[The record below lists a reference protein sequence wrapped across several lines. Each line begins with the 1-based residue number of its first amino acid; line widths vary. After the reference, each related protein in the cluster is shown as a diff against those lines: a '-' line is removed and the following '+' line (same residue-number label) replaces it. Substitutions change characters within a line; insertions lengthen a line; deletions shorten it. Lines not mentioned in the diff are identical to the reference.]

1 MTGLSRQPRATT
13 EGNHPLCYN
22 PALMTALCP
31 QPAPIAFPSR
41 RAALDFLTTHSGLII
56 CALFFLTGLFLAA
69 DYGVIG
75 DVFRH
80 REVALINL
88 QYILGQGDLSGI
100 PDSFLHWYYGVSFEL
115 PLLILE
121 QVLGLEDFYYVHL
134 LRAILTHLLF
144 IGGGYCCYRL
154 ACRLFGSRLIALFAL
169 LLFLLH
175 PRIYAHSYF
184 NAADLSLVSL
194 FAIALY
200 LTERAFRR
208 DTVGAFVLLGIV
220 VGLAADLRIMGL
232 MLLPAVAGMRVLDLA
247 RGVSSRKHILL
258 TGGVF
263 ALATLLTDYALSPY
277 AWTSPVDALTGSLSL
292 HNNLIGPSVLFQG
305 TAYPSADP
313 PPHYGLTWFV
323 ITTPPAIMLL
333 GFIGIAAVLGKS
345 IAQPAAIFRNSRL
358 RFSLLLLACFILPLL
373 AIAPLDADIY
383 DGWRLLYF
391 CYVPFSLLAA
401 GGLHWVAGALSGW
414 HWRRAGAYGL
424 AGLGLG
430 LTLLQMAQLHPA
442 QHLYFNSL
450 VNRVD
455 SDYLKSQYN
464 TDYWSLALTEGLEHI
479 LERHPGQPLA
489 LWVKLRLAA
498 NLTPAQRQ
506 PLTIGITGQDPDYHL
521 VDAWAEP
528 PRDTAFNSIYENP
541 IYNNRLI
548 AVKPLDAARMEPAAA
563 ASYTE
568 LYRQATAREPLIR
581 AEYDIF
587 LNGRTLTFIKENCQ
601 PGDRAIP
608 FTVTVFWNDRE
619 RPPGRL
625 SDLGRKARFSNSGV
639 RLGQRCLAVIQLP
652 DQPIAHIIAGQYAD
666 PNDEPTIH
674 KWLNPQGHIIFILP
688 SDFGRRIWAAAHSF
702 TGPGLTEM
710 TAALRES
717 GPQPFADTAFTLFRE
732 KGRLIYHRQPCQWAD
747 TQRQFFL
754 HIIPERVSD
763 LPPQRRQYGF
773 DNRGFSFYWQRGLFF
788 DNQCLASVPLP
799 DYPIAQIRTGQ
810 EGIWEFTGH
819 FPITD
824 RALREAAAAIAVRP
838 PYIQSV
844 FDLYLWNRQL
854 IYRRQPCAASDTT
867 AQFFLHLI
875 PQDTDHLPEEQR
887 PYGFANRDFLFD
899 RRGGR
904 LDRMCLAIVPL
915 PDYPIASIRT
925 GQYAPGQGQLW
936 AAELALDERE
946 GQ

>member
-1 MTGLSRQPRATT
+1 MTDP
-13 EGNHPLCYN
+13 
-22 PALMTALCP
+22 CP
-31 QPAPIAFPSR
+31 QPAPIAFLSR
-41 RAALDFLTTHSGLII
+41 RAALDFLTTRSGLII

-100 PDSFLHWYYGVSFEL
+100 PDSFLHQYYGVSFEL
-115 PLLILE
+115 PLLIVE
-121 QVLGLEDFYYVHL
+121 RVLNLEDFYYVHL
-134 LRAILTHLLF
+134 LRATLTHLLF
-144 IGGGYCCYRL
+144 IVGGYCCYRL

-169 LLFLLH
+169 FLFLLH

-184 NAADLSLVSL
+184 NAADLSFLGV

-208 DTVGAFVLLGIV
+208 DTVGAFVLLGIL

-232 MLLPAVAGMRVLDLA
+232 ILLPAVAGMRVLDLA
-247 RGVSSRKHILL
+247 RGSGRRKHILL
-258 TGGVF
+258 TGCLF
-263 ALATLLTDYALSPY
+263 ALTVLLTDYALSPY

-323 ITTPPAIMLL
+323 ITTPPTILLL
-333 GFIGIAAVLGKS
+333 GLIGMAAVVRQG

-358 RFSLLLLACFILPLL
+358 RFSLLLPACFILPLL

-401 GGLHWVAGALSGW
+401 GGLHWIVGALSGW
-414 HWRRAGAYGL
+414 RWRRSGVYGL

-430 LTLLQMAQLHPA
+430 MTLLQMAQLHPA
-442 QHLYFNSL
+442 QHLYFNFL

-464 TDYWSLALTEGLEHI
+464 TDYWSLVLTEGLQYV

-498 NLTPAQRQ
+498 NLPPAQRQ

-521 VDAWAEP
+521 IDTWAEP
-528 PRDTAFNSIYENP
+528 PTDTAFNSIYEHP

-568 LYRQATAREPLIR
+568 LYRQATTREPLIR
-581 AEYDIF
+581 AEYDIY

-608 FTVTVFWNDRE
+608 FTATVFWNDRE
-619 RPPGRL
+619 RPPGRP
-625 SDLGRKARFSNSGV
+625 SDLGRKSRFSNSGV
-639 RLGQRCLAVIQLP
+639 RLGQRCLAVIRLP
-652 DQPIAHIIAGQYAD
+652 DQPIAHIVAGQYAD

-674 KWLNPQGHIIFILP
+674 KKLSPQGHIIFIPP

-702 TGPGLTEM
+702 TQPGLTEM
-710 TAALRES
+710 TAALRDA
-717 GPQPFADTAFTLFRE
+717 QPKPAADPAFTLFRE
-732 KGRLIYHRQPCQWAD
+732 NGRLIYYRQPCQWAD
-747 TQRQFFL
+747 TQPPFFL
-754 HIIPERVSD
+754 HIVPERAAD

-773 DNRGFSFYWQRGLFF
+773 DNRGFSFYWQRGLLF

-799 DYPIAQIRTGQ
+799 EYPIAQIRTGQ
-810 EGIWEFTGH
+810 EGNWEFTGH
-819 FPITD
+819 FPVTD
-824 RALREAAAAIAVRP
+824 PALQEAAAAIANRQ

-854 IYRRQPCAASDTT
+854 IYRRQPCAVSDTA

-875 PQDTDHLPEEQR
+875 PQDTDDLPTERQH
-887 PYGFANRDFLFD
+887 YGFANRDFLFD

-904 LDRMCLAIVPL
+904 LDGICLAIVPL

-925 GQYAPGQGQLW
+925 GQYIPGQGQLW
-936 AAELALDERE
+936 AAELAIDGRE